1 MGRADRRGRNYLA
14 NSWWLCTM
22 PGFAIAATVLSV
34 NRISR
39 ALDGE
44 WARFR

>member
-1 MGRADRRGRNYLA
+1 
-14 NSWWLCTM
+14 LCAV
-22 PGFAIAATVLSV
+22 PGLAIAATVLSL

-44 WARFR
+44 WAR